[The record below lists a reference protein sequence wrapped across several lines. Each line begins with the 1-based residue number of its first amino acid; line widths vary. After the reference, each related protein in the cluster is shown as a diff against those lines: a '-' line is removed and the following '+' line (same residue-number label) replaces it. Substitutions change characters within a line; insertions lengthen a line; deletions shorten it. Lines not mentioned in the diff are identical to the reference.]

1 MHGSP
6 DFRTCPSNVLET
18 AHLHNQSHV
27 YKAPEDQMSSK
38 QQNKYEFIVPL
49 KKFMR
54 VPFLINCARDHPYIT
69 SAKGLGREWPV
80 SLSFSTIF
88 ILT

>member
-27 YKAPEDQMSSK
+27 YKAPDDQMSSK
-38 QQNKYEFIVPL
+38 QKNKHEFRVLI
-49 KKFMR
+49 KFMR
-54 VPFLINCARDHPYIT
+54 VPSHTVILEYSNIN
-69 SAKGLGREWPV
+69 E
-80 SLSFSTIF
+80 
-88 ILT
+88 

>member
-27 YKAPEDQMSSK
+27 YKAPDDQMSSK
-38 QQNKYEFIVPL
+38 QKNKHEFRVLSYEIYES
-49 KKFMR
+49 
-54 VPFLINCARDHPYIT
+54 PFWRKNT
-69 SAKGLGREWPV
+69 
-80 SLSFSTIF
+80 
-88 ILT
+88 

>member
-38 QQNKYEFIVPL
+38 QKYRHEFMPCPFTCSKMFWTGPNVLSQPKILLHLEPL
-49 KKFMR
+49 QK
-54 VPFLINCARDHPYIT
+54 LLC
-69 SAKGLGREWPV
+69 
-80 SLSFSTIF
+80 
-88 ILT
+88 